1 MTTATLNPQDK
12 EVEGFGVSY
21 DRHVMYFHQQILV
34 RHLGLQNVLEMPS
47 FGAKAASSLYSLGFA
62 KAGCAVTITDLDTN
76 MMKYWQELGL
86 ADRLTVN
93 ECVDYAKTDFAENQ
107 FDLVWNFVTFTGL
120 PDKDAYMQEMIRVS
134 SRYVMLVSCNS
145 IQLGYPLHR
154 LIHFLFQ
161 FPWNHGDTHYNY
173 IGNVKR
179 LVQQNGLRI
188 HEYGTVDS
196 PPWPDPVGFRDV
208 RLHRKGLSGVE
219 YDWIVP
225 VVDYIK
231 NNKFPAWMALLRTYD
246 MSLRKGYWKLPFS
259 HLFYVIGKKTA

>member
-1 MTTATLNPQDK
+1 MTTGPLKPHDK

-34 RHLGLQNVLEMPS
+34 RELELQNILEMPS
-47 FGAKAASSLYSLGFA
+47 FGAKAAPSLYSLGFA
-62 KAGCAVTITDLDTN
+62 KAGCEVTITDIDEQ
-76 MMKYWQELGL
+76 MAEHWRELGL
-86 ADRLTVN
+86 QSRLAVREFTN
-93 ECVDYAKTDFAENQ
+93 YSKTDFAENE

-120 PDKDAYMQEMIRVS
+120 PNKDWYVQEMVRVS
-134 SRYVMLVSCNS
+134 RRYVMLISCNN

-173 IGNVKR
+173 IGNVRKLMLR
-179 LVQQNGLRI
+179 NGLKI
-188 HEYGTVDS
+188 HECGTIDS

-208 RLHRKGLSGVE
+208 RLHKKGIAKIE
-219 YDWIVP
+219 YDWMVP

-231 NNKFPAWMALLRTYD
+231 KNKFPLWMNLLRVYD